1 MTGELSLTG
10 RVLPIGG
17 VKEKAIAARRAGVR
31 HVVFPKANERDYAE
45 LPEILKDELTA
56 HFAETYDDVY
66 KVAFGNDEL
75 LDQLAK
81 EEAARRAEKA
91 AEAKASGATA

>member
-1 MTGELSLTG
+1 MASMLDECKLIVG
-10 RVLPIGG
+10 
-17 VKEKAIAARRAGVR
+17 KALAA
-31 HVVFPKANERDYAE
+31 FYA
-45 LPEILKDELTA
+45 IKDELTA